1 MNKITAVIIA
11 ITLTSMVWLV
21 ALEEERYRQLRAIE
35 KDVWKPTLAIIN
47 DLNLTLASRD
57 YETLIKKLYLFDK
70 RWEDYFP
77 DGDKPLIF
85 YKEILDIS
93 MKKNP
98 GKGLDLDI
106 KQ

>member
-21 ALEEERYRQLRAIE
+21 ALEEERSRQLRAIE
-35 KDVWKPTLAIIN
+35 KDIWKPTLAIIN

-57 YETLIKKLYLFDK
+57 YETLRKKLHLFDK
-70 RWEDYFP
+70 RWEGYFP

-85 YKEILDIS
+85 HKEILDIRT
-93 MKKNP
+93 KKNA
-98 GKGLDLDI
+98 GKGFDLDV
-106 KQ
+106 KN